1 MPQNNKA
8 RTRNADPRDQ
18 SCRPCES
25 TKLVQQLAH
34 TTYTQILGIKA
45 VQQTSTPVLFRRP
58 TTYTQKSV
66 YSYSGCRAPPLH
78 AFTQLSV
85 LLQTLKEL
93 CHGLSTPVR
102 DGVCLQKYTHTSAT
116 TCKAYK
122 RESPTYL
129 GTVSPLPAGPLLA
142 GVAPARLLRATWRSF
157 SASLVCRA
165 PCLLCLPALVA
176 CGTKVQ
182 QLVAGMQ
189 KQEKHAHTFCV
200 FLELA
205 LLGRRERHNYHVLLL
220 PSCPCSLKQRSI
232 AYFAHVVHREAH
244 VTCTHTS
251 VSKKGECDRPQ
262 RCDLPLDAFMFHS
275 LRHSSS

>member
-1 MPQNNKA
+1 MPQHNKA
-8 RTRNADPRDQ
+8 RTRNADPGDQ

-25 TKLVQQLAH
+25 AKLVQQLAH
-34 TTYTQILGIKA
+34 TTYMQILGIKA

-93 CHGLSTPVR
+93 CHGLCTPVR
-102 DGVCLQKYTHTSAT
+102 GAYHGVCLHKHIHMTVTI
-116 TCKAYK
+116 CKAYN
-122 RESPTYL
+122 RESPAYL

-142 GVAPARLLRATWRSF
+142 GVAPARPLRATWRTF

-205 LLGRRERHNYHVLLL
+205 LLGRR
-220 PSCPCSLKQRSI
+220 
-232 AYFAHVVHREAH
+232 
-244 VTCTHTS
+244 
-251 VSKKGECDRPQ
+251 D
-262 RCDLPLDAFMFHS
+262 
-275 LRHSSS
+275 RHS